1 MLLRIFWPSFW
12 TWFAEL
18 DSDHAQ
24 FAIAAL
30 TAAVIGACVGSPQA
44 QWLFQP
50 MLEPN
55 IDWMW
60 VEPADRPRDVV
71 TAPRAVVVGLLQSS
85 SIRRHAALVLFC
97 TLVAVARS
105 FVTV

>member
-1 MLLRIFWPSFW
+1 MPILLLRIFWPSFW

-60 VEPADRPRDVV
+60 VEPDDRTRDIV
-71 TAPRAVVVGLLQSS
+71 TAPRAVVVGLVL
-85 SIRRHAALVLFC
+85 HARGGGEEFRDGPS
-97 TLVAVARS
+97 AVGP
-105 FVTV
+105 

>member
-1 MLLRIFWPSFW
+1 MALITSGCVPFSTLCRSCCS
-12 TWFAEL
+12 WFAEL

-55 IDWMW
+55 IGCGSSQTTG
-60 VEPADRPRDVV
+60 PAISSPRRGRSLS
-71 TAPRAVVVGLLQSS
+71 AS
-85 SIRRHAALVLFC
+85 FC

-105 FVTV
+105 FVTVQVL